1 MPPRSPPSPDRSRRL
16 PSGRIRPVRA
26 AGRAW
31 QVGMPPRTMTAAP
44 LQSASKRKSPKHAAA
59 EPVMVVGRIL
69 CSVRTGKLRPAAAT
83 RATIHGQNP
92 MHREAPGSGASAAG
106 QKPRSAAKT
115 SCTVRRPL
123 PPRLWSAFARADIR
137 HIRGEAAGCSASA
150 GSSPRLPHEFGQ
162 NPMPSGTA
170 PRSHRRTT
178 HARRAPR
185 GCAASSCTSSGAGL
199 SLLGFRSLCR
209 LGIPPSE
216 RLPRLFRQNP
226 MPSGTAGDAKPPRGS
241 AAKELQPQMNTDEHG
256 CPRRP
261 QPPGRPPGSAC
272 RRRRRPSNQ
281 PAPGGS
287 ALRTIQT
294 EDIGQNPLPSGA
306 AAPSNQPVRHAGRSP
321 GQRHRPRVHL
331 LSVCVVCVSPSLPP
345 PPPHPGVPG
354 RTPCPAVHA
363 PTRRTALPN
372 QAPDAIEGTPTATK
386 RGP

>member
-123 PPRLWSAFARADIR
+123 PPRLWPAFARADIR
-137 HIRGEAAGCSASA
+137 RIRGEAAGCSASA

-162 NPMPSGTA
+162 NPMPPAVPPREATA
-170 PRSHRRTT
+170 ERRT
-178 HARRAPR
+178 RDAPR
-185 GCAASSCTSSGAGL
+185 GVAQHPRAPVRGPGCRSSASGACAAWASRPASG
-199 SLLGFRSLCR
+199 CR
-209 LGIPPSE
+209 AYS
-216 RLPRLFRQNP
+216 
-226 MPSGTAGDAKPPRGS
+226 
-241 AAKELQPQMNTDEHG
+241 
-256 CPRRP
+256 
-261 QPPGRPPGSAC
+261 
-272 RRRRRPSNQ
+272 
-281 PAPGGS
+281 
-287 ALRTIQT
+287 
-294 EDIGQNPLPSGA
+294 
-306 AAPSNQPVRHAGRSP
+306 
-321 GQRHRPRVHL
+321 
-331 LSVCVVCVSPSLPP
+331 
-345 PPPHPGVPG
+345 G
-354 RTPCPAVHA
+354 RTPCPAV
-363 PTRRTALPN
+363 RRETPSLPGGVPPRN
-372 QAPDAIEGTPTATK
+372 CNH
-386 RGP
+386 R